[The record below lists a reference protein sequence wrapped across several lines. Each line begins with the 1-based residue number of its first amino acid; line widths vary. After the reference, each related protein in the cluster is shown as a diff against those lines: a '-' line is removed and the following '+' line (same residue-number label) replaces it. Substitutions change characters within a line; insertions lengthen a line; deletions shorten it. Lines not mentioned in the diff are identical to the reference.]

1 MRATAGG
8 AEVYNA
14 VDLYS
19 STSGTTLGPGTTSL
33 AATTAAAMPE
43 MPSAPLVDEDTP
55 IVLITLT
62 GSINEFGQGSA
73 RRAAFVSGLAAL
85 LGINEQNIAI
95 ISVTSGSIIVEL
107 GFVNAGNPIPADI
120 VSRLKSAAASGGLN
134 QFGFMGLKI
143 VRDAVSK
150 TGSGIVAATSSVD
163 TDFHVIVR
171 YWFVFVILF
180 WLLFLFSFLMVFCST
195 RRF

>member
-1 MRATAGG
+1 M
-8 AEVYNA
+8 AEV
-14 VDLYS
+14 
-19 STSGTTLGPGTTSL
+19 TSAA
-33 AATTAAAMPE
+33 AATTAAAMAE
-43 MPSAPLVDEDTP
+43 VTSAAAATTAAAMAEVTSAPLVDEDTP

-95 ISVTSGSIIVEL
+95 ISVASGSIIVEL
-107 GFVNAGNPIPADI
+107 GFVNAGPGNPIPADI
-120 VSRLKSAAASGGLN
+120 VSRLKSAAASGGLS
-134 QFGFMGLKI
+134 QFGFMGLKV

-150 TGSGIVAATSSVD
+150 TSSGVVAATSSVD
-163 TDFHVIVR
+163 TDFYVIVR

-180 WLLFLFSFLMVFCST
+180 WFLFLFSFLMLFCST